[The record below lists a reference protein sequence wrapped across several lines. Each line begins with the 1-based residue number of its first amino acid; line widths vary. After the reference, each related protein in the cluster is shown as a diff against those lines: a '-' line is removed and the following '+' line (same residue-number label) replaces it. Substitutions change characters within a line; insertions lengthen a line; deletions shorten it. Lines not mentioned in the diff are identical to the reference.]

1 MTPTDATMLERPS
14 RSGAAPEAPVLE
26 LSDVSLHVLTED
38 GRRLKIVD
46 HVGFSVGPSRF
57 FALIGESGSGKTM
70 IARAVMRL
78 IPDEIIAINGSIRFC
93 GEEIAAAPESRLR
106 QLRGSGMSMIFQEP
120 MSSLNP
126 LMTVERQIGEAIDAH
141 ARATREER
149 RSRIL
154 KLLADVQ
161 FRDPESVMR
170 AFPHELSGGM
180 RQRVMIAMA
189 LVNTP
194 RLLIADE
201 PTTALDVTIQKE
213 VLEIIKHLSEAYR
226 LAVLFISH
234 DVSLVYEYAD
244 EIAVLYG
251 GVLMERGPTRR
262 VVERP
267 AHPYT
272 AALLDCVPSRRIG
285 GNRQKGIEGSV
296 PSVTRW
302 EPGCRFQERC
312 KRRLPECASPNIELR
327 PIEDRA
333 VRCINP
339 ITAARASP

>member
-1 MTPTDATMLERPS
+1 MAASAASLIDRPG
-14 RSGAAPEAPVLE
+14 GAAAREAAVIE
-26 LSDVSLHVLTED
+26 LTDVTLRVVAAD
-38 GRRLKIVD
+38 RQRLKIVD
-46 HVGFSVGPSRF
+46 GVGFSVAPGRF

-70 IARAVMRL
+70 IARAIMRL
-78 IPDEIIAINGSIRFC
+78 IPDEIIEIDGSIRFC
-93 GEEIAAAPESRLR
+93 GEEIARAPEARMR

-126 LMTVERQIGEAIDAH
+126 LMTVEGQIGEAIDAH
-141 ARATREER
+141 GRVTREER
-149 RSRIL
+149 RGRIL

-161 FRDPESVMR
+161 FRDPASVMR
-170 AFPHELSGGM
+170 SYPFELSGGM

-213 VLEIIKHLSEAYR
+213 VLDIIKHLSQAYR

-234 DVSLVYEYAD
+234 DVSLVSQYAD

-251 GVLMERGPTRR
+251 GVLMEQGPTRS
-262 VVERP
+262 VVRQP

-272 AALLDCVPSRRIG
+272 AALLDCVPSRRAG
-285 GNRQKGIEGSV
+285 QARQRGIEGSV
-296 PSVTRW
+296 PSIARW
-302 EPGCRFQERC
+302 DPGCRFQDRC
-312 KRRLPECASPNIELR
+312 ARRR
-327 PIEDRA
+327 PDCLDGAIAMRPHDDRI
-333 VRCINP
+333 VRCVAP
-339 ITAARASP
+339 ISAAREGS

>member
-1 MTPTDATMLERPS
+1 MAPS
-14 RSGAAPEAPVLE
+14 DVSVIDGPALSVARETPVLE
-26 LSDVSLHVLTED
+26 LTDVTLHVIAPD
-38 GRRLKIVD
+38 GQRLKIVD
-46 HVGFSVGPSRF
+46 RVSFSVGPSRF

-78 IPDEIIAINGSIRFC
+78 IPDEIIEIDGSIRFC
-93 GEEIAAAPESRLR
+93 GEEIATAPEARMR

-126 LMTVERQIGEAIDAH
+126 LMTVERQVGEAIDAH
-141 ARATREER
+141 APVTREER

-161 FRDPESVMR
+161 FRDPEAVMR

-189 LVNTP
+189 LINTP

-213 VLEIIKHLSEAYR
+213 VLEIIKDLSEAYR

-234 DVSLVYEYAD
+234 DVSLVYQYAD
-244 EIAVLYG
+244 EMAVLYG
-251 GVLMERGPTRR
+251 GVLMERGPTRSIVR
-262 VVERP
+262 RP

-272 AALLDCVPSRRIG
+272 AALLDCVPSRRVG
-285 GNRQKGIEGSV
+285 GIRQKGIEGSV
-296 PSVTRW
+296 PSVSRW
-302 EPGCRFQERC
+302 DPGCRFQDRC
-312 KRRLPECASPNIELR
+312 ARRRPECASPAIDLR
-327 PIEDRA
+327 PLGDRT
-333 VRCINP
+333 VRCVAP
-339 ITAARASP
+339 IIDPRVGL